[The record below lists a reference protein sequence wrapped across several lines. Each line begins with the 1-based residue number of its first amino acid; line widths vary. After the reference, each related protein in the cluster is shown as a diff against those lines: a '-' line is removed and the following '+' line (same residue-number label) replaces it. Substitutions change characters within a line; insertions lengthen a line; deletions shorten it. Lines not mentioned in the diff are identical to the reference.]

1 MSMDMYTN
9 MNHAGK
15 RLFITGIPT
24 SGKSYL
30 AKRLAEKVGG
40 IAVILDDFR
49 ENLST
54 QNEYKKWTDFYLEKD
69 EKEYLTNTSGDK
81 QWENLV
87 AQSEGLWPAFLEEIE
102 KYKDETRSVIFECV
116 NMLPHLVKRD
126 LGFDGVVL
134 IGASFEETLERNK
147 KDPRWGNTPE
157 LQELEARTFF
167 YVERPHYK
175 EEALKYGYQT
185 FETADEA
192 VEYCL
197 GVL

>member
-1 MSMDMYTN
+1 MTIN

-30 AKRLAEKVGG
+30 AKMLAKKVGG
-40 IAVILDDFR
+40 IAVILDGIR
-49 ENLST
+49 ENISSDDQYRKWTNFYLDQDEKTYLST
-54 QNEYKKWTDFYLEKD
+54 
-69 EKEYLTNTSGDK
+69 TSSEK

-87 AQSEGLWPAFLEEIE
+87 AQSEGLWPAFLNEIE
-102 KYKDETRSVIFECV
+102 KYKDETRPVIFECV

-134 IGASFEETLERNK
+134 IGSSFEETLERNK

-167 YVERPHYK
+167 FVERPHYK

-192 VEYCL
+192 VEYCSGL
-197 GVL
+197 L